1 VEVNWLIQIPNL
13 DILEQRSKDEMISKN
28 LAIAVAIFLLSGL
41 GAGGASAQP
50 AAQQPAGQT
59 QPATPNTA
67 NPAGTPDQTAPAAPG
82 AANQTAAPAAPGAA
96 NQAAAPAA
104 PAAAPPPAGNAAAT
118 PQSNPYGLAALWKGP
133 QGHPDW
139 VARGV
144 MILLALMSIGT
155 WYIFFMKYW
164 EQTRVIG
171 QARQVERRF
180 WSSNNLNEGIDKLAK
195 NSVFRTVA
203 ESGVRASSG
212 GTGLVNMNDW
222 IAMSL
227 NRQLEE
233 INARLQGG
241 IAFLASVGSTA
252 PFVGL
257 FGTVWGILNALIS
270 IGVAGQASIDK
281 VAGPV
286 GEALIMTA
294 IGLFVAVP
302 AVLLYN
308 LLVRRNKVINE
319 KLRSFASD
327 LQTYLVTKGK

>member
-1 VEVNWLIQIPNL
+1 
-13 DILEQRSKDEMISKN
+13 MISKH
-28 LAIAVAIFLLSGL
+28 LAIAAAILLLSGIAV
-41 GAGGASAQP
+41 GQASAQP
-50 AAQQPAGQT
+50 ANPPAGQST
-59 QPATPNTA
+59 AQPGTA
-67 NPAGTPDQTAPAAPG
+67 PDANNPAMATPDQGTAGAPG
-82 AANQTAAPAAPGAA
+82 ATPDAT
-96 NQAAAPAA
+96 A
-104 PAAAPPPAGNAAAT
+104 PAAAPPPPPPPVVKAPAAA
-118 PQSNPYGLAALWKGP
+118 PAPKKNPYGLAALWENG
-133 QGHPDW
+133 DF
-139 VARGV
+139 VIRTV
-144 MILLALMSIGT
+144 IVVLVIMSVGT

-164 EQTRVIG
+164 EQSRVLG
-171 QARQVERRF
+171 QAKQVDRRF

-203 ESGVRASSG
+203 ESGVRAASG
-212 GTGLVNMNDW
+212 GSGMVNMNDW

-233 INARLQGG
+233 INARMQGG

-257 FGTVWGILNALIS
+257 FGTVWGILNALIA

-286 GEALIMTA
+286 GEALIATA
-294 IGLFVAVP
+294 IGLVVAVP